1 MSENFCGIS
10 LSAVLHSERVSTL
23 LSKCLQM
30 QIICINLMPMSSKT
44 SLREHLKFSRDEIPS
59 LIGVLS
65 VVIFLHVA
73 GWGLFFHYNSN
84 PAYSSLTNS
93 SGALI
98 YAGAGALAYSFGL
111 RHAFDADHIAAIDDT
126 TRLMLAKGKKPL
138 AVGLF
143 FSLGHS
149 TIVMALCIGVAFAA
163 KQAAKFQ
170 KDFAETGGII
180 GASVSTLFLYLV
192 GILNLVIL
200 VGIIKVWKQAKTGK
214 FSHEHLTQLLN
225 ERGLMRRIFRGAF
238 KNGFDKSWQLYP
250 VGVLFGLGFD
260 TATEVALLALSAT
273 AAVGTVGGTLPPLA
287 IIALPLIFAAGM
299 SLMDSLDGIFMT
311 KAYSWAFTSP
321 LRKIYYNITTTG
333 LSIFVAFVIGTI
345 QLIGVLAEKTSIDNY
360 QPFTLIA
367 EIDLN
372 RVGYFIV
379 ASFVGAWLLSVL
391 IWKTGKY
398 EAKYSSG
405 IKETEHE
412 HKEFKL

>member
-1 MSENFCGIS
+1 MS
-10 LSAVLHSERVSTL
+10 T
-23 LSKCLQM
+23 K
-30 QIICINLMPMSSKT
+30 P
-44 SLREHLKFSRDEIPS
+44 SLREHLKLSRDEIPS

-163 KQAAKFQ
+163 KKAAEFQ

-200 VGIIKVWKQAKTGK
+200 IGIIKVWKQAKTGK

-405 IKETEHE
+405 ITETEHE

>member
-1 MSENFCGIS
+1 
-10 LSAVLHSERVSTL
+10 
-23 LSKCLQM
+23 
-30 QIICINLMPMSSKT
+30 MSSKP

-398 EAKYSSG
+398 EARYSSG
-405 IKETEHE
+405 IKETDHE